1 LSDGGGAAQH
11 THASAA
17 RGADAPIHIN
27 RMVAAFLLVAAV
39 LLVHLAVLP
48 HGFRLARTTT
58 GGRVRRRFAV
68 TSSPPPPPQPAATS
82 TRAPPPP
89 PHVPDPLVMKQV
101 ALLVAMWG
109 KIAFPTE
116 DDQETNFRLGDYGLD
131 RNSVK
136 GFLQHFQTCKDCAA
150 DNAFLMAAQDEADG
164 ADMLRL
170 SNVYFPMC
178 VEKDSDDEWGLFD
191 PDLLGE
197 NGGTGENERTIF
209 PVENDDVIVLA
220 DTKEWVRKVRFQG
233 CCRSDAVAIQS
244 RFTIPRSSCCR

>member
-1 LSDGGGAAQH
+1 
-11 THASAA
+11 
-17 RGADAPIHIN
+17 
-27 RMVAAFLLVAAV
+27 MVAAFLLVAAV